1 MVKKPSFWTEE
12 LFQSLEIG
20 QRVEGPKGA
29 THRTYLMNRILAP
42 KRFVSREHGT
52 VVERVA

>member
-12 LFQSLEIG
+12 LFQSLEVG

-29 THRTYLMNRILAP
+29 THRTYLMNRLLAP

-52 VVERVA
+52 VVERTA